1 MRRTHAVNSLAFPHT
16 QPSQSHLFCFS
27 LLLFVYKNKVVPLNF
42 ISFHQSKLTFPFL
55 GNLMALCGIGFNSGL
70 NGIGFKQYSRNSS
83 SLILI
88 KPTASTHLVRRKSN
102 NPVWRRGSKINC
114 STKKDDQIVEP
125 VPVDEKLGPVTKFKM
140 SDFTICDCTSVGLG
154 GRADEIVFEA
164 IVNNPQSPLY
174 NSRVVL
180 RRYTSSQAQRRGKRA
195 IEVLKKLARRKL
207 LYHSYSMQV
216 HGYVASSGSTNESS
230 FTLVHGYH
238 GSYSLR
244 HWLQLPDWLPTLEA
258 TLALDEESVKK
269 VGDDKVGGSAISRKL
284 RLIRILM
291 RDLLVGVNYLHSH
304 GLAHTELKLENVH
317 ISPLDRHIK
326 VGILGN
332 SSDFYEDNPGNS
344 TLDANMDRRQMM
356 IAFDMR
362 CVGFMMAK
370 IVLREL
376 MDPIVFMTFK
386 SFLTKENQPSCL
398 REFLLPI
405 LCKNSPSGNA
415 GLQLLDRNWGAGWNL
430 LSSLLATKPSE
441 RIHCLDALR
450 HPFLCGPRW
459 RVYPP
464 MDMIRWGLGSTA
476 VRITEEYIYGRH
488 QRSRLA
494 HFIEL
499 MEMLNPNQE
508 PKNWLK
514 FLPGKWRLLYST
526 GRHIGLTLRQPS
538 TRVLIGDVYLSI
550 VQASDTI
557 DTISLTSNI
566 NFSVLVGPDW
576 PHEKRG
582 ISGKLKVD
590 SLVRV
595 TAGKRKYLKEET
607 SEAKDTIYSS
617 NTKDQVAQK
626 PSKNWRR
633 ASPVKEPPSSL
644 PVAKLASGEIQVT
657 MNLNDSS
664 LQKVNIA
671 KNVIQEV
678 RTLVPPEIFDVSK
691 LVCGTFLDSRLLVL
705 RGVNGSA
712 LLFTRSTR

>member
-1 MRRTHAVNSLAFPHT
+1 
-16 QPSQSHLFCFS
+16 
-27 LLLFVYKNKVVPLNF
+27 
-42 ISFHQSKLTFPFL
+42 
-55 GNLMALCGIGFNSGL
+55 MALCGIGFNSGL

-83 SLILI
+83 SVILI

-102 NPVWRRGSKINC
+102 NPVRRRRSNINC
-114 STKKDDQIVEP
+114 STKKDDQIVES
-125 VPVDEKLGPVTKFKM
+125 VTVDEKLGPVMKFKM

-195 IEVLKKLARRKL
+195 IEVLKKLARRKF

-258 TLALDEESVKK
+258 TLALDEESVRK

-284 RLIRILM
+284 RIIRILM

-386 SFLTKENQPSCL
+386 SFLTKGNQPSCL

-508 PKNWLK
+508 PKNWLE

-550 VQASDTI
+550 LQASATI
-557 DTISLTSNI
+557 DTITLTSNI

-590 SLVRV
+590 SVVRV

-607 SEAKDTIYSS
+607 GEAKNISYSS
-617 NTKDQVAQK
+617 NTKDQVAQR

-644 PVAKLASGEIQVT
+644 PVAKLASGEIEVT
-657 MNLNDSS
+657 MNLDDSS

-712 LLFTRSTR
+712 LLFTRSCR